1 MGISCSK
8 KLTITLVGFLKNIN
22 EVLQHYGSGEVKIS
36 RQGSI
41 KFGRV
46 TIQRK
51 GGDRG
56 RQTANML
63 QFKK

>member
-1 MGISCSK
+1 MR
-8 KLTITLVGFLKNIN
+8 F
-22 EVLQHYGSGEVKIS
+22 LQHYGSGEIKIS

-56 RQTANML
+56 RQQPICCNL
-63 QFKK
+63 K